1 MNCLMCGKDLFTSGT
16 IEEILFRDDLLCSN
30 CRSKWVENK
39 KDIKLGPYIVK
50 SSWEYNDAF
59 RSTLIQY
66 KECYDEALKD
76 VFLYPERKK
85 IRHYLRGY
93 TLILMPSTKE
103 KLEERGF
110 SHLKFMFSSL
120 KLPMLEPFITE
131 SNQKGKTLKERK
143 EIGQTMYL
151 KENIHLPY
159 KIALVD
165 DVYTTG
171 STLRAALS
179 NIDAKTHKIK
189 IYTVARV
196 PILE

>member
-1 MNCLMCGKDLFTSGT
+1 M
-16 IEEILFRDDLLCSN
+16 
-30 CRSKWVENK
+30 
-39 KDIKLGPYIVK
+39 
-50 SSWEYNDAF
+50 
-59 RSTLIQY
+59 
-66 KECYDEALKD
+66 
-76 VFLYPERKK
+76 
-85 IRHYLRGY
+85 
-93 TLILMPSTKE
+93 
-103 KLEERGF
+103 EERGF

-143 EIGQTMYL
+143 EIGKTMYL

-179 NIDAKTHKIK
+179 NIDVKAHKIK

-196 PILE
+196 PILERKALYKL

>member
-16 IEEILFRDDLLCSN
+16 IEEILFGDDLLCSN

-76 VFLYPERKK
+76 VFLYPVRKK
-85 IRHYLRGY
+85 LRHYLRGY

-103 KLEERGF
+103 RLEERGF

-143 EIGQTMYL
+143 EIGKTMYL

-159 KIALVD
+159 KIVLVD

-179 NIDAKTHKIK
+179 NIDIKAHKIK

>member
-16 IEEILFRDDLLCSN
+16 IEEILFSDDLLCSN

-76 VFLYPERKK
+76 VFLYPVRKK

-103 KLEERGF
+103 RLEERGF

-120 KLPMLEPFITE
+120 KLPMLESFITE

-143 EIGQTMYL
+143 EIGKTMYL

-179 NIDAKTHKIK
+179 NIDAKAHKIK

>member
-1 MNCLMCGKDLFTSGT
+1 M
-16 IEEILFRDDLLCSN
+16 
-30 CRSKWVENK
+30 
-39 KDIKLGPYIVK
+39 
-50 SSWEYNDAF
+50 
-59 RSTLIQY
+59 
-66 KECYDEALKD
+66 
-76 VFLYPERKK
+76 FLYPVRKK
-85 IRHYLRGY
+85 IRPYLRGY

-103 KLEERGF
+103 RLEERGF

-143 EIGQTMYL
+143 EIGKTMYL

-159 KIALVD
+159 KIVLVD

-179 NIDAKTHKIK
+179 NIDIKAHKIK

>member
-1 MNCLMCGKDLFTSGT
+1 MFTEGT

-76 VFLYPERKK
+76 VFLYPVRKK
-85 IRHYLRGY
+85 IRHYLCGY

-103 KLEERGF
+103 RLEERGF

-143 EIGQTMYL
+143 EIGKTMYL

-179 NIDAKTHKIK
+179 NIDIKAHKIK

>member
-1 MNCLMCGKDLFTSGT
+1 MNCLMCGKDLFTEGT
-16 IEEILFRDDLLCSN
+16 IEEILFLNDLLCSN

-39 KDIKLGPYIVK
+39 KDIRLGPYIVK

-59 RSTLIQY
+59 RSALIQY

-76 VFLYPERKK
+76 VFLYPVRKK

-103 KLEERGF
+103 RMEERGF

-131 SNQKGKTLKERK
+131 SNQNGKTLKERK
-143 EIGQTMYL
+143 EIGKTMYL

-179 NIDAKTHKIK
+179 NIDAKAHKIK

>member
-1 MNCLMCGKDLFTSGT
+1 MTYYAL
-16 IEEILFRDDLLCSN
+16 I
-30 CRSKWVENK
+30 VEVNGYK

-76 VFLYPERKK
+76 VFLYPTRKK
-85 IRHYLRGY
+85 IRNYLRGY

-120 KLPMLEPFITE
+120 KLPML
-131 SNQKGKTLKERK
+131 
-143 EIGQTMYL
+143 
-151 KENIHLPY
+151 
-159 KIALVD
+159 
-165 DVYTTG
+165 
-171 STLRAALS
+171 
-179 NIDAKTHKIK
+179 
-189 IYTVARV
+189 
-196 PILE
+196 

>member
-1 MNCLMCGKDLFTSGT
+1 MNCLMCGKDLFTEGT

-30 CRSKWVENK
+30 CRSKWGENK

-76 VFLYPERKK
+76 VFLYPVRKK
-85 IRHYLRGY
+85 IRHYLCGY

-103 KLEERGF
+103 RLEERGF

-143 EIGQTMYL
+143 EIGKTMYL

-179 NIDAKTHKIK
+179 NIDIKAHKIK